1 MNQYPPE
8 HHREDSF
15 KKIVQTIKAFPFATL
30 VSAQNNDSFI
40 THVPLMYYP
49 DSGEHGKLVGHMDRN
64 NPHCGYLNKRQIK
77 AVFHGPNSYISP
89 NDYLTS
95 QLPTWNHITVHIT
108 GKCKVIEST
117 NEVKRSIMRMTEFL
131 ETGDNPFIL
140 SGDNTKMNQIINFIV
155 GFEIG
160 ITTWEGKFKLSQD
173 KNEKDRIAAKLK
185 LISNGIKGNEAFI
198 ETIMDE
204 ESAEFIP

>member
-15 KKIVQTIKAFPFATL
+15 KKIVQTIKAFPFATV
-30 VSAQNNDSFI
+30 VSVNSDESFI

-49 DSGEHGKLVGHMDRN
+49 DSDEHGKLVGHMDRN
-64 NPHCGYLNKRQIK
+64 NPHCSYLNNREIK

-89 NDYLTS
+89 NDYLTP

-140 SGDNTKMNQIINFIV
+140 SGDNTRMNQIINFIV
-155 GFEIG
+155 GFEIE
-160 ITTWEGKFKLSQD
+160 ITAWEGKFKLSQD
-173 KNEKDRIAAKLK
+173 KNEKDRLAAKLK
-185 LISNGIKGNEAFI
+185 LISNYSKDYGLFI
-198 ETIMDE
+198 DDILN
-204 ESAEFIP
+204 